1 MSRPRIVILVLCLG
15 IALFPTL
22 AEAYIDDPTIEYNVA
37 ELIRPHGGYG
47 DESEMSIWETLVNR
61 VRIHPFHLF
70 SLIIFA
76 CAVTH
81 AFFTNKILRMAHKV
95 EEREKSVR
103 ARLDSIMPE
112 EVVVS
117 RSMKVELLHF
127 LGEVEVVFG
136 MWVGP
141 LLFGIMIYKDW
152 STAIH
157 YLETRNYIE
166 PFFVIIIM
174 TLAATKPIIRF
185 AENSLHIIAQWWN
198 ATPTAWW
205 ATILIVGPL
214 MGSLITEPGAMTI
227 SALLLARKFFDLQ
240 PSQKFCYATLGLLFC
255 NVSVGGVLTHF
266 AAPPVLMVA
275 GPWGWDTKFMLM
287 TFGWKAVL
295 GIVISTA
302 SYYYAFRH
310 ELKELDKKAK
320 RTKGSKKKR
329 DQQKIPAWITMFHIA
344 SVLWIVI
351 HAHYPIVVIGAFF
364 LFLGFYQ
371 ATAPYQQD
379 FTLRPALLVGFF
391 LASLVIHGGMQGW
404 WIAPILSKLSDL
416 VLMGIAIC
424 LTAFNDNA
432 AVTYLTTLIP
442 DFADNLKY
450 AVVAGA
456 VTGGGLTLIANA
468 PNPAGQS
475 LLQHYFRGGIAPL
488 NLFLSALFPTII
500 MALCFAIL

>member
-1 MSRPRIVILVLCLG
+1 MLKTLKLLFLLTLIAAPWLLDASVADARVPVDVSHVIS
-15 IALFPTL
+15 PQ
-22 AEAYIDDPTIEYNVA
+22 
-37 ELIRPHGGYG
+37 GGYG
-47 DESEMSIWETLVNR
+47 DETGLSIWETLVHR
-61 VRIHPFHLF
+61 VQVHPFHLY

-76 CAVTH
+76 LAITH
-81 AFFTNKILRMAHKV
+81 TFFTNKIRRLAHQIEAK
-95 EEREKSVR
+95 EEGVQ
-103 ARLDSIMPE
+103 ARLNSIMPE
-112 EVVVS
+112 EVVTS
-117 RSMKVELLHF
+117 RSMKVEVLHF

-141 LLFGIMIYKDW
+141 LLFGIMLYSDW
-152 STAIH
+152 NTAIH

-174 TLAATKPIIRF
+174 TLAATKPILQFTEDCLRF
-185 AENSLHIIAQWWN
+185 VAQWWN
-198 ATPTAWW
+198 STPSAWW
-205 ATILIVGPL
+205 FTLLTVGPL
-214 MGSLITEPGAMTI
+214 LGSLITEPGAMTI
-227 SALLLARKFFDLQ
+227 SALLLASKFFQLQ
-240 PSQKFCYATLGLLFC
+240 PSQRLCYATLGLLFC

-275 GPWGWDTKFMLM
+275 GAWGWDTPFMLK
-287 TFGWKAVL
+287 TFGWKAIL
-295 GIVISTA
+295 GILISTL
-302 SYYYAFRH
+302 SYFYVFR
-310 ELKELDKKAK
+310 KEFAALDAKAAEEESA
-320 RTKGSKKKR
+320 GKKKR
-329 DQQKIPAWITMFHIA
+329 RVKIPFWITLFHLA
-344 SVLWIVI
+344 CVLWIVL
-351 HAHYPIVVIGAFF
+351 HAHFPIVVIGAFF

-371 ATAPYQQD
+371 ATAPYQAD

-404 WIAPILSKLSDL
+404 WIEPILSRLSES
-416 VLMGIAIC
+416 VLMGIAIF

-475 LLQHYFRGGIAPL
+475 LLQHYFKGGISPW
-488 NLFLSALFPTII
+488 NLFVSAIYPTLV
-500 MALCFAIL
+500 MATCFALL